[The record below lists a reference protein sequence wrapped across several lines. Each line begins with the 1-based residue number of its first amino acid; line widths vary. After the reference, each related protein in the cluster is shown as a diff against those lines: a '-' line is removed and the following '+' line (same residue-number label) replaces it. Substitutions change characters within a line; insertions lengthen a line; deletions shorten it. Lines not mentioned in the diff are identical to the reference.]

1 MPANGSRRAG
11 NDTEMTLAA
20 PLVASLPMYDRPENA
35 RAHDVL
41 WNLIA
46 AKLRAQGIAAPDAL
60 DREIGVME
68 GWQSPDLLLGQ
79 ICNMPYRAVLRDHV
93 TLVGASDYGLP
104 DCPPGYYYSCFIVRA
119 DDPAT
124 DPADYRLAYNEALS
138 HSGWSAP
145 QQWAQAHGFAFRK
158 GHMTGAHLQSVHA
171 VAQGLA
177 DIAAIDAV
185 SWGTFAR
192 WEPVAAQ
199 VRVIG
204 RTAMTPGMSF
214 VTAAGRDPAPLRAA
228 VTAAIADLPV
238 AERELLGLRAIV
250 PLPPS
255 AYDISLP
262 ATPDETL
269 NG

>member
-1 MPANGSRRAG
+1 MRV
-11 NDTEMTLAA
+11 AA
-20 PLVASLPMYDRPENA
+20 PLIASLPMYDRPETA
-35 RAHDVL
+35 QAHDAL
-41 WNLIA
+41 WALIGEA
-46 AKLRAQGIAAPDAL
+46 LRAQGIAAPDAL

-79 ICNMPYRAVLRDHV
+79 ICNMPYRAVLRDRV
-93 TLVGASDYGLP
+93 TLLGASDYGLP
-104 DCPPGYYYSCFIVRA
+104 DCPPGHYYSCFIVRA

-124 DPADYRLAYNEALS
+124 DPAASADYRLAYNEALS

-145 QQWAQAHGFAFRK
+145 QQWAQANGFAFRK
-158 GHMTGAHLQSVHA
+158 GYMTGAHLQSVHA
-171 VAQGLA
+171 VADGLA

-185 SWGTFAR
+185 SWGMFAR

-228 VTAAIADLPV
+228 VTAAIAALPE
-238 AERELLGLRAIV
+238 AEREVLGLRAIV
-250 PLPPS
+250 PLPQD
-255 AYDISLP
+255 AYNIALP

-269 NG
+269 RG